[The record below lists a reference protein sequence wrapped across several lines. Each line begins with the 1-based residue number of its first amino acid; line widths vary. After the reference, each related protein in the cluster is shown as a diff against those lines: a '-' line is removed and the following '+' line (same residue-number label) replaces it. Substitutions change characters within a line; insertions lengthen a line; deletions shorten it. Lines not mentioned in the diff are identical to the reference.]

1 MLDYMVG
8 ENMGDEDEKR
18 GNTHHLSELFK
29 RLEEGKNA
37 VTVRSLA
44 LLHSMVHLRGQTKMA

>member
-37 VTVRSLA
+37 VTVSQ
-44 LLHSMVHLRGQTKMA
+44 LLLLLP